1 MEGCVVEGTAS
12 SAPPATEYPLE
23 GSLELPRRAG
33 VDEGVEAGVEVAEP
47 EEDGE
52 QRLWDPAAA
61 TQRIYGE
68 RGV

>member
-1 MEGCVVEGTAS
+1 MESRVVECAAS

-23 GSLELPRRAG
+23 GSLEFPGRAG

-52 QRLWDPAAA
+52 QRLRDPAAA

-68 RGV
+68 RNV